1 VALTARV
8 AADGIPNIIL
18 ARGGA
23 LVAAC
28 GVAKETGGEAALG
41 ATVEDD
47 KEEEDRARF

>member
-8 AADGIPNIIL
+8 AADGIPNVIL

-41 ATVEDD
+41 TTVEDD
-47 KEEEDRARF
+47 KEEVDRTRF